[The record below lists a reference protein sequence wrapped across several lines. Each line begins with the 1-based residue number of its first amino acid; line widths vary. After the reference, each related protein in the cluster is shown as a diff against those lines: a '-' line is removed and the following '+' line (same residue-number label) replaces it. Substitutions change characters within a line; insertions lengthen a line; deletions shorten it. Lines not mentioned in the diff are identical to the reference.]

1 MEFHFP
7 DSFRRVRMTDA
18 SLKNFFCMVESSE
31 DIARFN
37 AQTTSG
43 ELTDIVM
50 STSLATWQLSWV

>member
-1 MEFHFP
+1 
-7 DSFRRVRMTDA
+7 MTDA
-18 SLKNFFCMVESSE
+18 SLINFFCMVESSE

-50 STSLATWQLSWV
+50 AP